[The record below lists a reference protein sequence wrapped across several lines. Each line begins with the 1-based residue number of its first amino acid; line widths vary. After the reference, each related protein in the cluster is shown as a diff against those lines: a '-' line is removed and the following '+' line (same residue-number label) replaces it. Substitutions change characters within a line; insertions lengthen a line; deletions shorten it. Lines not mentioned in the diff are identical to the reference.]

1 MTRHRHQLRRAPAGG
16 VSARGERIAALALAY
31 DGARRALWQAA
42 GQTFRAMVR
51 AASSGS
57 DFAKGNRSE
66 RAFIAAARVADIGFA
81 LSRGLDG
88 VARELAAARRAR
100 DALVAANL
108 WLVVAF
114 VKQRRDRTADRGRVL
129 QAEHEDMFQR
139 AVLDGLMV
147 ACDRFEPG
155 RGLAFSTYATP
166 WICGAIRDEERQ
178 GPAVRLNGQAI
189 CAWVRASELR
199 ARHLAETGELLSW
212 QAVAQALG
220 KPARHAAVLESVERA
235 LRVDTAVDDDAGPV
249 EPRPPLGHLD
259 AHPLPRQTAGDEQH
273 LALRACHD
281 EPAVGDAL
289 QDYGVGHSR
298 FDTGRRF
305 ARGPAQRAVV
315 HRRTLFSA
323 AFCTRRSPLPEL
335 RSW

>member
-57 DFAKGNRSE
+57 DFAEGNRSE
-66 RAFIAAARVADIGFA
+66 RAFVAAARVADIGFA

-114 VKQRRDRTADRGRVL
+114 VKQRRDRAADCGRVL
-129 QAEHEDMFQR
+129 QAEYEDMFQR

-147 ACDRFEPG
+147 ACDRFEPE

-166 WICGAIRDEERQ
+166 WIRGAILDEERQ

-235 LRVDTAVDDDAGPV
+235 LGVDDDEVDEVDDEVDDAGQVDDGEVDSP
-249 EPRPPLGHLD
+249 E
-259 AHPLPRQTAGDEQH
+259 TALADDEQRRAVWSA
-273 LALRACHD
+273 LARVPAAERAALEGLAGLRPASLDELARAAGVPRSQAPALRRRAIKS
-281 EPAVGDAL
+281 ARVAL
-289 QDYGVGHSR
+289 TSIR
-298 FDTGRRF
+298 
-305 ARGPAQRAVV
+305 
-315 HRRTLFSA
+315 
-323 AFCTRRSPLPEL
+323 
-335 RSW
+335 